1 MLVTMDLET
10 LPSADPAVRD
20 LLAARIKPPAAMKKA
35 DTIAKWEAEDK
46 PALIEEAVAK
56 TSFDGTYGS
65 IAVIAWAIDDGPVNN
80 IITADK
86 LPEREMLAQFMLII
100 NGTCTSYKRPVFV
113 GHNLHA
119 FDLPFLWKRCVINRV
134 KPSPWIPFGVKPWSE
149 RLADT
154 MLMWDDRRD
163 KSISLDALCRVL
175 GVDTPKGDMDGS
187 KVAAAWAEGRYA
199 DVAAYC
205 MADVAATRECYKRMR
220 FES

>member
-1 MLVTMDLET
+1 MLIFLDIET

-20 LLAARIKPPAAMKKA
+20 LLSARIKPPAAMKKA
-35 DTIAKWEAEDK
+35 DTIAAWEANDK
-46 PALIEEAVAK
+46 PALIDEAVSK

-65 IAVIAWAIDDGPVNN
+65 VCVIGLAFDGQAPMALMGDGRSERDMLLQLMHTID
-80 IITADK
+80 
-86 LPEREMLAQFMLII
+86 ER
-100 NGTCTSYKRPVFV
+100 CTSTSRPVFV
-113 GHNLHA
+113 GHNIHG
-119 FDLPFLWKRCVINRV
+119 FDLPFLWKRCAINRV

-149 RLADT
+149 RLSDT

-187 KVAAAWAEGRYA
+187 KVAQAWAEGRYA

>member
-1 MLVTMDLET
+1 MNIYLDLET

-20 LLAARIKPPAAMKKA
+20 QLAARIKPPAAMKKA
-35 DTIAKWEAEDK
+35 DTIAAWEANEK
-46 PALIEEAVAK
+46 PALIEEAVSK

-65 IAVIAWAIDDGPVNN
+65 VCVIGIAFDDREPATLSASLGDSERDILRALMAAID
-80 IITADK
+80 A
-86 LPEREMLAQFMLII
+86 A
-100 NGTCTSYKRPVFV
+100 CTSTSRPVFV